1 MADPVEIKKYIL
13 FTLNDLLV
21 ENAHHKFEMMC
32 LELTKQNIME
42 NVIPSTGPVARL
54 GDKGRDFLNF
64 RTYLNSTLKENSIF
78 FGVSNQGGRV
88 VFACSIQ
95 KKILGKIKF
104 DVNKIIEFGLSVES
118 IFFFSREN
126 IKVAETLNLERWVE
140 KEHNVHLEIL
150 DGNAL
155 ADLLALKKNHWIA
168 QRFLNI
174 PQFFFGT
181 DKETQ
186 KTITSVDRNI
196 YFPIIFNIANIV
208 KERNEIFEEK
218 DYNNLK
224 SEILKEMQFIEN
236 FNSQDLRERHIL
248 PEHWLMS
255 KKIAIVD
262 LEASGLRP
270 DTDLILDIGIVELD
284 LVTGDRR
291 IIFDSRVRE
300 ATFGDDHR
308 NSWIFKNSDLRF
320 EYIENAPSFDD
331 IKDTIQNIFNKYYV
345 TAYNKSFD
353 LGFLKC
359 RGIKF
364 PNELP
369 CIMLR
374 ASNICKIPFKM
385 NSLED
390 DKKYKWPHF
399 SEVWDHFFPDNNY
412 SGENRAVDD
421 ARDEAFILFQMYKN
435 GLYP

>member
-1 MADPVEIKKYIL
+1 MADPLEIKQYIL
-13 FTLNDLLV
+13 FTLNNLPV
-21 ENAHHKFEMMC
+21 KNAHHKFELMC
-32 LELTKQNIME
+32 LELAKQNIME

-54 GDKGRDFLNF
+54 GDQGRDFLNF
-64 RTYLNSTLKENSIF
+64 RTYLNNTLKENSIF
-78 FGVSNQGGRV
+78 FGVSNQSGRV
-88 VFACSIQ
+88 VFTCSIQ
-95 KKILGKIKF
+95 EGIQGKIKS
-104 DVNKIIEFGLSVES
+104 DVNAIIEFGLSVES
-118 IFFFSREN
+118 IYFFSRKN
-126 IKVAETLNLERWVE
+126 IKVAETNNLKLWAK
-140 KEHNVHLEIL
+140 KEHKVHLEIL

-155 ADLLALKKNHWIA
+155 ADLLARKKNHSIA
-168 QRFLNI
+168 QRYLNI
-174 PQFFFGT
+174 PQFFFGI

-186 KTITSVDRNI
+186 KTLTSVDRNT

-224 SEILKEMQFIEN
+224 SEILKELQFLEN
-236 FNSQDLRERHIL
+236 FNNNDLRKRYIV
-248 PEHWLMS
+248 PKHWLSS

-262 LEASGLRP
+262 LETSGLRP

-300 ATFGDDHR
+300 STFGDNHR

-331 IKDTIQNIFNKYYV
+331 IKDTIQNIFYKYYV

-353 LGFLKC
+353 LGFLNY
-359 RGIKF
+359 RGIKW

-369 CIMLR
+369 CIMLA
-374 ASNICKIPFKM
+374 ASNICKIPFF
-385 NSLED
+385 ED
-390 DKKYKWPHF
+390 DKRYKWPKF
-399 SEVWDHFFPDNNY
+399 SEVWEHFFPDNNY
-412 SGENRAVDD
+412 SEKHRGVDD
-421 ARDEAFILFQMYKN
+421 ARDEAIILFQMYKN